1 MNARKI
7 KVGVIG
13 CGYWGPNLVRNFQV
27 LEGCEVQA
35 VCDLDPAR
43 VEAVRRIYPTIR
55 AAQSFEALLGD
66 PAVDAIVICT
76 PVGSHYPLARAALE
90 AGKHVLVEKPLTDSA
105 ASAQAL
111 VELAA
116 KQGRVLQVDHTF
128 VYTGAVRKIRE
139 IIERGDVGDLLYL
152 DFVRVNLGL
161 FQEDVNVLWDLG
173 PHDVSVLAHLV
184 PRAPLWVSA
193 IGSAHY
199 GALEDQVYVTI
210 KYEGSLI
217 AHLHLN
223 WLAPVKVRSTLI
235 GGTRR
240 MIVYDDLEPSE
251 KVRVYEKG
259 VTLLSDAR
267 TRERALVDY
276 RIGDMFAPHIDKT
289 EPLSLVCRSFR
300 DAIELREPP
309 RTDGRAGLE
318 VVRILEAAQASI
330 RKQGEPIFLDAG
342 A

>member
-1 MNARKI
+1 MLR
-7 KVGVIG
+7 VGVAG
-13 CGYWGPNLVRNFQV
+13 CGYWGPNLVRNFQI
-27 LEGCEVQA
+27 LEGCQVQA

-43 VEAVRRIYPTIR
+43 VEAVRRLYPTIR
-55 AAQSFEALLGD
+55 AARSFEQLVDD
-66 PAVDAIVICT
+66 PAIDAVAICT
-76 PVGSHYPLARAALE
+76 PVHAHFPLARAALE
-90 AGKHVLVEKPLTDSA
+90 AGKHVLVEKPLTDSS
-105 ASAQAL
+105 ASAEAL
-111 VELAA
+111 VELAEER
-116 KQGRVLQVDHTF
+116 GRILQVDHTF
-128 VYTGAVRKIRE
+128 VYTGAVRKVRE
-139 IIERGDVGDLLYL
+139 IIESGEVGELLYL

-173 PHDVSVLAHLV
+173 PHDVSILTHLV
-184 PRAPLWVSA
+184 GRRPSWVSA
-193 IGSAHY
+193 VGSAHY
-199 GALEDQVYVTI
+199 GELEDQVYVTI

-259 VTLLSDAR
+259 VTLQSDAG
-267 TRERALVDY
+267 TRARALVDY
-276 RIGDMFAPHIDKT
+276 RLGDMFAPHIDKT

-300 DAIELREPP
+300 DAVESGVQPL
-309 RTDGRAGLE
+309 TGGRAGLE

-330 RKQGEPIFLDAG
+330 RKQGERVSLEPRS
-342 A
+342 

>member
-1 MNARKI
+1 MTRTLR
-7 KVGVIG
+7 VGVAG
-13 CGYWGPNLVRNFQV
+13 CGYWGPNLVRNFQT

-43 VEAVRRIYPTIR
+43 VEAVRRLYPTIR
-55 AAQSFEALLGD
+55 AARDFEALVQD
-66 PAVDAIVICT
+66 PAVDAVVICT
-76 PVGSHYPLARAALE
+76 PVRAHYPLARAALE
-90 AGKHVLVEKPLTDSA
+90 AGKHVLVEKPLTDSS
-105 ASAQAL
+105 ASARAL
-111 VELAA
+111 VELAETR
-116 KQGRVLQVDHTF
+116 GRVLMVDHTF
-128 VYTGAVRKIRE
+128 VYTGAVRKVRE

-173 PHDVSVLAHLV
+173 PHDVSVLSFLV
-184 PRAPLWVSA
+184 PRAPQWVSA

-199 GALEDQVYVTI
+199 GALEDHVYVTI

-259 VTLLSDAR
+259 VTVLSDAR

-276 RIGDMFAPHIDKT
+276 RLGDMFAPHIDKT
-289 EPLSLVCRSFR
+289 EPLSLVCRGFR
-300 DAIELREPP
+300 DAVLSGVPP
-309 RTDGRAGLE
+309 RTGGREGLE
-318 VVRILEAAQASI
+318 VVRILEAAEASI
-330 RKQGEPIFLDAG
+330 RKRGEPIPLEPRA
-342 A
+342 

>member
-1 MNARKI
+1 MTGVLR
-7 KVGVIG
+7 VGVAG
-13 CGYWGPNLVRNFQV
+13 CGYWGPNLVRNFQT
-27 LEGCEVQA
+27 LESCEVRA

-43 VEAVRRIYPTIR
+43 VDAVRRIYPTIR
-55 AAQSFEALLGD
+55 AARDFQDLIDD
-66 PAVDAIVICT
+66 PAVDAVVICT
-76 PVGSHYPLARAALE
+76 PVRTHYPLARAALE
-90 AGKHVLVEKPLTDSA
+90 AGKHVLVEKPLTDSS
-105 ASAQAL
+105 ASARAL
-111 VELAA
+111 VELAE
-116 KQGRVLQVDHTF
+116 KRGRLLQVDHTF
-128 VYTGAVRKIRE
+128 VYTGAVRKVRE
-139 IIERGDVGDLLYL
+139 IIERGDVGELLYL

-184 PRAPLWVSA
+184 PRPPLWVSA

-199 GALEDQVYVTI
+199 GSLEDQVYVTI

-259 VTLLSDAR
+259 VTVLSDVR

-276 RIGDMFAPHIDKT
+276 RLGDMFAPHIDKT

-300 DAIELREPP
+300 DAVLSGGPP
-309 RTDGRAGLE
+309 RTDGREGLE
-318 VVRILEAAQASI
+318 VVRILEAAEASI
-330 RKQGEPIFLDAG
+330 RKQGEPVFLEPRA
-342 A
+342 